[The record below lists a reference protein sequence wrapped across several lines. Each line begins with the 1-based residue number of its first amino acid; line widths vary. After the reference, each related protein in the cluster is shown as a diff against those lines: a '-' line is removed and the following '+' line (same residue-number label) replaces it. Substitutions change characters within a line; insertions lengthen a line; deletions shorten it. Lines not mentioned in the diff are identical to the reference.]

1 MIIALAQ
8 FGLMALN
15 LMAARMTKLKG
26 GNPAFSYFV
35 AGILCGFGISALIKL
50 LLV

>member
-1 MIIALAQ
+1 MIIVLAQ
-8 FGLMALN
+8 FGLMSLN
-15 LMAARMTKLKG
+15 LMAAHITKQKG

-50 LLV
+50 LV

>member
-1 MIIALAQ
+1 MDTVILE

-35 AGILCGFGISALIKL
+35 AGLCCAFGISALIKL
-50 LLV
+50 L